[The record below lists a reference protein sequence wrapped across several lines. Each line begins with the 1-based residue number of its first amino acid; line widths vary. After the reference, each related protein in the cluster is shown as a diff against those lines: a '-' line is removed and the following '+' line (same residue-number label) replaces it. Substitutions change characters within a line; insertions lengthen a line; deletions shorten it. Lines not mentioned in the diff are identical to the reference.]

1 MTDHRPRTE
10 DELVELVRSIDV
22 HAPPDLRA
30 RVEQMIAEAPARRR
44 LRVRAP
50 AARSSAGRVRARP
63 FAAAL
68 ATAAV
73 VAVLAVVLASG
84 GGARHT
90 LSLTSA
96 AKTTLLAATTPAP
109 TRSDHSPFL
118 AVAVGGVQFPY
129 LEDAFGWRSS
139 GTRADT
145 VDGRAVT
152 TVFYSRGAARIGYAI
167 YAGVPSPAS
176 RDGTVLLQD
185 RTRFRVLSQDGT
197 SIISWT
203 RGGHLCV
210 MSSHGASMQE
220 LIRLA
225 GCSGRDTLAA

>member
-1 MTDHRPRTE
+1 MR
-10 DELVELVRSIDV
+10 L
-22 HAPPDLRA
+22 HAPTAGTA
-30 RVEQMIAEAPARRR
+30 RRSEAP
-44 LRVRAP
+44 
-50 AARSSAGRVRARP
+50 SRARP
-63 FAAAL
+63 LMGAL

-73 VAVLAVVLASG
+73 VAVLVVVLAS

-96 AKTTLLAATTPAP
+96 AAPTLLASATPAP
-109 TRSDHSPFL
+109 TRSDHSRFL
-118 AVAVGGVQFPY
+118 TVAVAGVQFPY

-152 TVFYSRGAARIGYAI
+152 TVFYSHGATRIGYAI

-176 RDGTVLLQD
+176 GGGTAQWQD
-185 RTRFRVLSQDGT
+185 HTKFRVLSQDGT

-210 MSSHGASMQE
+210 MSSRSASTQE

-225 GCSGRDTLAA
+225 GWSNSDTFAA